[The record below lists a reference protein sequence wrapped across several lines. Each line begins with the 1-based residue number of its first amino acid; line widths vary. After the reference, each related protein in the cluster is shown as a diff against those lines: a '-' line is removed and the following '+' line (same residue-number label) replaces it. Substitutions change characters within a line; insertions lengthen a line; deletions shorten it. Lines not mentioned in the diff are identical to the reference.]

1 MLAIHTLMLYE
12 CRFCTQGFIGHP
24 GDACPDCG
32 ANDEEFPSGYLHA
45 HPASPPDRRA
55 GNRRGRSRV

>member
-1 MLAIHTLMLYE
+1 MLYE

-32 ANDEEFPSGYLHA
+32 ANDDEFPNGYLHA
-45 HPASPPDRRA
+45 HPVAPPDRGA
-55 GNRRGRSRV
+55 HDGRGRSSV